1 MTETT
6 KLGQPATRRLGDLL
20 VAEGLITEEQLGKAL
35 VEQKG
40 STEKLGSILLKLN
53 FVQEEQLIGFLSRQ
67 YGIPSITL
75 SQLDVDA
82 EVLKLVPDSIAKK
95 YEVLPIKRQGST
107 LTLAM
112 ADPTNV
118 FALDDVAFMTN
129 LQVTPV
135 VASQA
140 AIRKAIERNYDEQ
153 SAVSD
158 VLSALANDVGS
169 VEVVE
174 DDVPSKVDVFE
185 LKESADEAPVVKLV
199 NMVL

>member
-1 MTETT
+1 
-6 KLGQPATRRLGDLL
+6 
-20 VAEGLITEEQLGKAL
+20 
-35 VEQKG
+35 
-40 STEKLGSILLKLN
+40 
-53 FVQEEQLIGFLSRQ
+53 

-75 SQLDVDA
+75 SQLDIDP

-95 YEVLPIKRQGST
+95 YEVLPITRQGSS

-118 FALDDVAFMTN
+118 FALDDIAFMTN

-140 AIRKAIERNYDEQ
+140 AIRKAIDRNYAQSDEVVD
-153 SAVSD
+153 ALTA
-158 VLSALANDVGS
+158 LSNEIGNI
-169 VEVVE
+169 EVVE
-174 DDVPSKVDVFE
+174 DDTPSKVDVFE

>member
-1 MTETT
+1 MSQA

-20 VAEGLITEEQLGKAL
+20 VAEGLITEEQLGRAL
-35 VEQKG
+35 AEQKG
-40 STEKLGSILLKLN
+40 TTEKIGSILLKLD
-53 FVQEEQLIGFLSRQ
+53 FIQEEQLIRFLSRQ

-75 SQLDVDA
+75 SQLDIDP

-95 YEVLPIKRQGST
+95 YEVLPITRQGSS

-118 FALDDVAFMTN
+118 FALDDIAFMTS

-140 AIRKAIERNYDEQ
+140 AIRKAIGRNYESQ
-153 SAVSD
+153 TAVNG
-158 VLSALANDVGS
+158 VLTAPSNDVS
-169 VEVVE
+169 N
-174 DDVPSKVDVFE
+174 
-185 LKESADEAPVVKLV
+185 L
-199 NMVL
+199 